1 MSGVYAMLGFPT
13 NDPVSQSGIEN
24 LSPKVQTQIEMMP
37 PLLTSWQEADLISNE
52 TETYFKN
59 PCANS
64 TQIIWNASNSV
75 NYLSTVSFANVAAGT
90 LYTYIQNKNALISSN
105 LANSFMIHTNRM
117 SNVTPLDID
126 VEKPHY
132 ESAIGYGKIIMYI
145 TSQTDNIQNNSPMMG
160 SFTSIFFA
168 NNLTTYATNYQANVQ
183 IFLNTITANTI
194 TDPETGGTT
203 TTYSSNLTLS
213 QAKSFANSVNS
224 VILMETYRSQDNTFF
239 QNSKTVVD
247 RYNKVSQFNKIGQ
260 TEQYLINNFIGTPQL
275 SANIA
280 NTTNS

>member
-13 NDPVSQSGIEN
+13 NDPVANSGIEM
-24 LSPKVQTQIEMMP
+24 LSPKVQTQLEMMP

-64 TQIIWNASNSV
+64 TQLIWNTANSIT
-75 NYLSTVSFANVAAGT
+75 YLSTVTFANAAAGT
-90 LYTYIQNKNALISSN
+90 LYNYIYNKNVQISTN

-145 TSQTDNIQNNSPMMG
+145 TNQTDNIQNNSPMMG

-168 NNLTTYATNYQANVQ
+168 NNLTTYATNYQANAQ
-183 IFLNTITANTI
+183 IFLNSVTANTVM
-194 TDPETGGTT
+194 DPEGGTT

-213 QAKSFANSVNS
+213 QARAFANSVNS

-260 TEQYLINNFIGTPQL
+260 AEQYLINTFIGTPQL